1 MCYFYLFGHKRFGM
15 PRAKKFDEKEV
26 LQKAML
32 LFWRKG
38 YHDTSIA
45 DLIAFLGS
53 SNASIYH
60 TFGGKRQ
67 LYLRAFQ
74 WYREINYEGLK
85 VFLSTQEDTI
95 TGLRGVFQKIISDDC
110 QDPDGKGCFIVN
122 TTIELVPMD
131 AELERIIAGHQRKTE
146 ALFRGFIERGQNR
159 GQISADKNSQ
169 TLASLLYTLMTGLR
183 VMAKTKPK
191 LQESFATVETVL
203 ASIAN

>member
-1 MCYFYLFGHKRFGM
+1 M

-45 DLIAFLGS
+45 DLIAFLGI

-74 WYREINYEGLK
+74 WYREANYEGLK
-85 VFLSTQEDTI
+85 GFLNTQEDTI
-95 TGLRGVFQKIISDDC
+95 AGLRGVFQKIISDDC

-122 TTIELVPMD
+122 TTIELVPVD
-131 AELERIIAGHQRKTE
+131 AELAQIIADHQRQTE
-146 ALFRGFIERGQNR
+146 ALFRAFIKRGQDR
-159 GQISADKNSQ
+159 GQISSDKNPQ
-169 TLASLLYTLMTGLR
+169 VLASLLYTLMTGLR
-183 VMAKTKPK
+183 VTAKTKPE
-191 LQESFATVETVL
+191 LQASFETVEALLDSLT
-203 ASIAN
+203 N